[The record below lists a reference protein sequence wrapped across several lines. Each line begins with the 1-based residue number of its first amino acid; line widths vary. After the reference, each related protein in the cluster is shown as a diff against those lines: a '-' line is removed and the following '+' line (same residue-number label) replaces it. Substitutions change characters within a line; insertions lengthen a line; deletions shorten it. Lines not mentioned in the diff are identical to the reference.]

1 MAINY
6 FANFPKITYKN
17 KKARNILLRAAI
29 RDTVKQNVSVYL
41 PLTLED
47 GERTDMISQDL
58 YNNAGYDW
66 LVKFANDII
75 DPYFDWLL
83 DDYKFSQFIDKKYGS
98 IENAL
103 SQILYYK
110 NVDQPDITITVDTY
124 NLMTIDEKP
133 FYVMVTAYDYE
144 VEKNE
149 ARRIV
154 DIISPE
160 YANIISNELEK
171 KLNE

>member
-6 FANFPKITYKN
+6 FANFPKITYKD
-17 KKARNILLRAAI
+17 KKTRNILLRAAL
-29 RDTVKQNVSVYL
+29 RDTVKESTSVYL

-47 GERTDMISQDL
+47 GERTDMIAQDL

-66 LVKFANDII
+66 LVKFSNDVV

-83 DDYKFSQFIDKKYGS
+83 DDYKFSEFIDKKYGS
-98 IENAL
+98 LENAL

-110 NVDQPDITITVDTY
+110 RLDGSDITITVDTY
-124 NLMTIDEKP
+124 NLMTVGEKGD
-133 FYVMVTAYDYE
+133 YGMVTAYDYE

-149 ARRIV
+149 ANRIA